1 MRGIFEDWT
10 LPGSSPP
17 RVCVVGMAGL
27 LENAVDVLRL
37 DRQGSLWQPE
47 EEDPTLDRRARCHAP
62 RLLGGLVLGC
72 KYKLEG
78 SSVGSMRFEDFLAVY
93 MRWLSCAWTA
103 RAGCGN

>member
-17 RVCVVGMAGL
+17 RVCVVGMAGS

-62 RLLGGLVLGC
+62 RFHGGFALGC
-72 KYKLEG
+72 EYNSEG
-78 SSVGSMRFEDFLAVY
+78 SSVGTHHAF
-93 MRWLSCAWTA
+93 
-103 RAGCGN
+103 